1 MENKK
6 TFQGFGNVGSW
17 VARLIHERGGKI
29 IAVSDV
35 TGAVKNQNGLDIV
48 DLLRHK
54 EETGCLTNFSGGDHM
69 DPNELLTHECDVLI
83 PCALGGV
90 LNKLSPCFPR
100 KLGPCL
106 SVSFFTW
113 CLFCFGFLL
122 TYAFFELRN
131 LSFPYIKIIKTMNIH
146 IK

>member
-17 VARLIHERGGKI
+17 VARLISERGGKI
-29 IAVSDV
+29 IVVSDI

-90 LNKLSPCFPR
+90 LNKLSPCFPQ
-100 KLGPCL
+100 KLAPCL
-106 SVSFFTW
+106 SVSS
-113 CLFCFGFLL
+113 LL
-122 TYAFFELRN
+122 GAFFVLD
-131 LSFPYIKIIKTMNIH
+131 FF
-146 IK
+146 